1 MSAAGGD
8 HRTHLA
14 RPSRLDHHLLH
25 LPAGRLPNRR
35 RQTEQGTGLLRRARE
50 EAHGCDHLVLHI
62 VCNQIAVLAEAEE
75 KVRVGLVKEAD
86 EGTGEPLGNEAS
98 QRARGGVSEQIPNR
112 ELHMRKEE
120 GNHGGGVQQ
129 LLHLAAL
136 HHQENAARFGPNHID
151 HLLSIQRNH
160 DLQIHNAG

>member
-1 MSAAGGD
+1 MSAACGD
-8 HRTHLA
+8 HRTQLA
-14 RPSRLDHHLLH
+14 RPSSLDHHLLH
-25 LPAGRLPNRR
+25 LPAGGLPDRW
-35 RQTEQGTGLLRRARE
+35 RQTEQGTGLLRHARE
-50 EAHGCDHLVLHI
+50 EAHGCDHLALHI

-75 KVRVGLVKEAD
+75 KVRGRLVMEAD
-86 EGTGEPLGNEAS
+86 EGTDEPLGNEAS
-98 QRARGGVSEQIPNR
+98 QRACGGVSEQIPHR

-120 GNHGGGVQQ
+120 GNHGGGVHQ

-136 HHQENAARFGPNHID
+136 HHQENATRFGSNHID